1 MPWPLNVLSGLPD
14 GLGLS
19 QELVWSKARR
29 ESHPSQ
35 EVMVRGS
42 IYLPS
47 PPPIIIALRRLG
59 VGKESDF
66 PKRRKANFRNYFLSF
81 FSKAS

>member
-1 MPWPLNVLSGLPD
+1 MPWPLNTLSGLPD

-19 QELVWSKARR
+19 QELTWSKARR
-29 ESHPSQ
+29 ESHPSR

-47 PPPIIIALRRLG
+47 PLPIIALRRPA

-81 FSKAS
+81 FSEAS